1 MWLVRAPAVT
11 GKLETSFLM
20 PVQVGKTLYITAE
33 ITGQEGRKIYCRA
46 EGRIG
51 GVDGPIAVEAAA
63 IFITVPL
70 EHFIENAPE
79 NYRANLFGSAAP
91 ELEINP

>member
-1 MWLVRAPAVT
+1 
-11 GKLETSFLM
+11 M

-51 GVDGPIAVEAAA
+51 GVDGAIAIEAAA

-70 EHFIENAPE
+70 EHFIDNAPE